1 MVALSPP
8 ARAVPLPGLTFVLW
22 LVLVA
27 AALLALTVGPS
38 GVSLH
43 NMLAD
48 LLAGREIALRD
59 WVVLTGI
66 RLPRL
71 LAGMLVG
78 AGLAVSG
85 AVMQGLFRN
94 PLADPSV
101 VGVTMGAGLGAVAA
115 IVLGGSL
122 PIAVGAVLGTHLVPV
137 AAFLG
142 GWAVVLILSAL
153 SRRGGQVSIATMLLA
168 GIALTALAGALT
180 GLLVQA
186 ADDAQLRDITFW
198 NLGSLSGIG
207 WDRIALVAPLI
218 LPVVLLAPRLGQ
230 GLNAMALGEAAAL
243 HMGIA
248 VDRLKRQAVLA
259 VALATGGAVAMAG
272 AIGFVGIIVPH
283 LLRLVSGPDHRP
295 LLPRAAVLG
304 AAVLTLADVLA
315 RIAVLPAELPIGIVT
330 ACLGAP
336 VFLWVL
342 LRRAGLGDA

>member
-8 ARAVPLPGLTFVLW
+8 ARAVPLPGLTLLLW

-115 IVLGGSL
+115 IVLGGAL
-122 PIAVGAVLGTHLVPV
+122 PIAVGTVLGTHLVPV

-207 WDRIALVAPLI
+207 WERIALAAPLI
-218 LPVVLLAPRLGQ
+218 LPVVLLAPRLGR

-315 RIAVLPAELPIGIVT
+315 RIAVSPAELPIGIVT